1 MQNLNKKTDI
11 YYKGIA
17 ISTFNT
23 LFSTITEKE
32 TAQLQTKLN
41 ETTDKIKTLE
51 KGVDQAKERIELQKE
66 NLERLDV
73 KSFIIGQY
81 VLFVFFFVNKNV
93 SEALSN
99 DLY

>member
-23 LFSTITEKE
+23 LFSTVTEKE

-51 KGVDQAKERIELQKE
+51 KGVDQAEERIKLQKE
-66 NLERLDV
+66 NLKRLDDNI
-73 KSFIIGQY
+73 SIIGQY
-81 VLFVFFFVNKNV
+81 VLFCSIFFFFC
-93 SEALSN
+93 
-99 DLY
+99 